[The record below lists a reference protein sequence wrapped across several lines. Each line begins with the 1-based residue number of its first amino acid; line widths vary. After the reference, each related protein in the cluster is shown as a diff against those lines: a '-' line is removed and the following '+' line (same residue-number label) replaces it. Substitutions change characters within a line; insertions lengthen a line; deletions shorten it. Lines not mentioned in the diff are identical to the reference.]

1 MFKQTVPT
9 PAAHQGLPPARP
21 SDPLRS
27 PRPRRSQ
34 QPGQEPEP
42 DRTQPASQPRS
53 MRRWC

>member
-1 MFKQTVPT
+1 MFKQTVPI
-9 PAAHQGLPPARP
+9 PAAHQGLPPTRP

-53 MRRWC
+53 GRWC